1 MEYDDTFNGSPAAG
15 IDLLQWDEKNRA
27 FWTERLGR
35 RYLLS
40 VVPTRAR
47 KGKILEIGAASYNKY
62 QKDVVGWENEL
73 TIFDI
78 KEPDHPDIV
87 SIAGLDRYVRF
98 DMTASTAATA
108 APGSALTGALYGSFD
123 EIRSWGVLSHF
134 GFSRDQC
141 RQYLDNVRS
150 FLKNG
155 GQAIFK
161 LDRDTHKAKKYP
173 PTITLEFLEELI
185 RERFTISHTDT
196 LVGNTPGNVHYVEK
210 R

>member
-47 KGKILEIGAASYNKY
+47 MGKILEIGAAWYNKY
-62 QKDVVGWENEL
+62 QKEVVGRENEL

-87 SIAGLDRYVRF
+87 SIAGLDRYFRF
-98 DMTASTAATA
+98 DMTASTAATD
-108 APGSALTGALYGSFD
+108 APGSALAGGFCNAFD
-123 EIRSWGVLSHF
+123 EIRSWGVLSHY

-141 RQYLDNVRS
+141 RQYLDNVRG
-150 FLKNG
+150 FLKDG

-185 RERFTISHTDT
+185 RERFTICHTDT

>member
-1 MEYDDTFNGSPAAG
+1 MEYNDTFNGSPAAG
-15 IDLLQWDEKNRA
+15 IDLLRWDEKNRA

-47 KGKILEIGAASYNKY
+47 KGKILEIGAAWYNKY
-62 QKDVVGWENEL
+62 QKDVVGRENEL

-98 DMTASTAATA
+98 DMTASTVATD
-108 APGSALTGALYGSFD
+108 APGSALAGGFCSAFD

-141 RQYLDNVRS
+141 RQYLDNVRG

-161 LDRDTHKAKKYP
+161 LDRDTFKAKKYP
-173 PTITLEFLEELI
+173 PTISLEFLEELI